1 MIAAVLAGGQGKRLR
16 PLTNHV
22 PKPLIE
28 IAENI
33 TILDRLLMQIKA
45 AEIDKVYLLVGYL
58 HEKIQQR
65 YGNFWNGM
73 EIEYL
78 VEKESLGTGGAVRNL
93 IESLEKKEEI
103 LLMNGDIVTDIS
115 FSEIIN
121 FHKNGLTMLAV
132 PLVSPFGIL
141 EIEGEKIK
149 KFIEKPKLN
158 HWINGGVYVISPD
171 VFEYFLEVEKGDME
185 KLVFPKLAENNLIY
199 AYKRENCFWKSID
212 SLKDLEEVK
221 TTLSKKIKF

>member
-28 IAENI
+28 IAENT

-45 AEIDKVYLLVGYL
+45 SEINKVYLLVGYL

-78 VEKESLGTGGAVRNL
+78 VEKEPLGTAGAVRNL

-149 KFIEKPKLN
+149 RFVEKPKLK

-185 KLVFPKLAENNLIY
+185 KLVFPKLAEKGLIY
-199 AYKRENCFWKSID
+199 AYKCENCFWKSVD
-212 SLKDLEEVK
+212 SLKDLEEVRK
-221 TTLSKKIKF
+221 RGCGYLD